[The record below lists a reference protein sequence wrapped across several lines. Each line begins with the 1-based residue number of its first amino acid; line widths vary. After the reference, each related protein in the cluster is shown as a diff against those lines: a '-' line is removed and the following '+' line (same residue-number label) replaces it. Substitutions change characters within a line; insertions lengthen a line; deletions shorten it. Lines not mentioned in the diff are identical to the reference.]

1 MPIIIIYVVVVLA
14 IFALMQAVVLAL
26 PVSDPTEPVSLRRK
40 TLADGIG
47 PWLGEFARDFE
58 NLVLLSGSGW
68 SPTVWLSAMAVV
80 TASVMLA
87 AYFFLRAWALT
98 ALLGGTVAGVILPLM
113 FLAVLRRRRLAK
125 LALQLPEALDM
136 LVRSLRVG
144 HPIPIGIEGIAN
156 EMPNPIG
163 GEFRR
168 VFDSMAYGLDLKDA
182 LEHMSDRLHVPE
194 VRYMVAAIRIQYATG
209 GNLADV
215 LATLAEVMRERVRLK
230 TKVKALTAETRL
242 SGNIMSVMP
251 FVLVGGM
258 FLLRPELY
266 EDVPNSTTLQIIMGT
281 AAALLLVGIVLMRRI
296 VNIRV

>member
-1 MPIIIIYVVVVLA
+1 MPMIIIYVVVVLA
-14 IFALMQAVVLAL
+14 IFTLMQAILLAV
-26 PVSDPTEPVSLRRK
+26 PASDQTKPVSLRRK
-40 TLADGIG
+40 TLSDGIG

-58 NLVLLSGSGW
+58 NLVLISGSGW
-68 SPTVWLSAMAVV
+68 SPTVWLSAMAGV

-87 AYFFLRAWALT
+87 AYFFLHATALT
-98 ALLGGTVAGVILPLM
+98 ALLDGMVAGVVLPLM
-113 FLAVLRRRRLAK
+113 VLSVLRRRRLAK

-144 HPIPIGIEGIAN
+144 HPIPIGIEGVAN

-182 LEHMSDRLHVPE
+182 LEHMSDRLRVPE
-194 VRYMVAAIRIQYATG
+194 VRYMVAAIRIQFATG

-230 TKVKALTAETRL
+230 AKVKALTAETRL
-242 SGNIMSVMP
+242 SGNIMSVLP
-251 FVLVGGM
+251 FVLVGGV
-258 FLLRPELY
+258 FYLRPEMY
-266 EDVPNSTTLQIIMGT
+266 QDVPNSAVLQFIMGT
-281 AAALLLVGIVLMRRI
+281 AVALLLVGIVLMRRI